1 MANRRA
7 AVSVAPVTGSGAHGM
22 TQRIFRRATMVLAAA
37 ILAAMAMAGV
47 AGAHSGNQ
55 GYVYLDIFDS
65 TIEGEIHYV
74 VADLNE
80 VLGLE
85 IPTDPEGAAA
95 WAEANPE
102 AIHAYSAD
110 HIAVSDI
117 NGTQWPISFGGFDG
131 LEGAD
136 GAYLI
141 VEFAVDREFVEV
153 PRQFVVSYDAIMH
166 AMPERDA
173 LLAIAT
179 DFGSGTFNNEA
190 DTLLR
195 YIADDTTQTV
205 DLGDTSFWSGVTGV
219 VALGVE
225 HIRIGTDHILFVVAL
240 VLPAVLIFVR
250 PNGWQPAPSFGSSL
264 WRVLKIVT
272 MFTVAHTITLTLGGL
287 GIIELP
293 PALVE
298 TVIAISIILAA
309 LHNIRPVFVNK
320 EWMIAFGF
328 GLVHGFGFAGLLSDL
343 GLTQARQFVSLLGFN
358 IGIELGQAVI
368 ILLIFPALYLAR
380 RTRAYVP
387 AMYVG
392 SVILI
397 AIAGAWAIERSLGV
411 DLATE
416 WIFVRVSVWPRQLIF
431 VALAYLLAGVAYWY
445 DRNNDRLLP
454 LASDV
459 EPSSSAV
466 GVSEA

>member
-1 MANRRA
+1 M
-7 AVSVAPVTGSGAHGM
+7 
-22 TQRIFRRATMVLAAA
+22 
-37 ILAAMAMAGV
+37 
-47 AGAHSGNQ
+47 
-55 GYVYLDIFDS
+55 
-65 TIEGEIHYV
+65 
-74 VADLNE
+74 
-80 VLGLE
+80 
-85 IPTDPEGAAA
+85 
-95 WAEANPE
+95 
-102 AIHAYSAD
+102 
-110 HIAVSDI
+110 
-117 NGTQWPISFGGFDG
+117 
-131 LEGAD
+131 
-136 GAYLI
+136 
-141 VEFAVDREFVEV
+141 
-153 PRQFVVSYDAIMH
+153 
-166 AMPERDA
+166 
-173 LLAIAT
+173 LAIAT

-250 PNGWQPAPSFGSSL
+250 PTGWEPAPTFGSSL

-358 IGIELGQAVI
+358 IGIEIGQSVI

-380 RTRAYVP
+380 RTRAYLP
-387 AMYVG
+387 AMYIG
-392 SVILI
+392 SALLI
-397 AIAGAWAIERSLGV
+397 VIAGTWAIERSFGLDLG
-411 DLATE
+411 TE
-416 WIFVRVSVWPRQLIF
+416 WVFVRVSVWPRQLIF
-431 VALAYLLAGVAYWY
+431 AALAYLLAGAAYWY
-445 DRNNDRLLP
+445 DRSNGRLLP
-454 LASDV
+454 LPSDV
-459 EPSSSAV
+459 ETSSSAV
-466 GVSEA
+466 GVSET